1 MYCYSIVSYYL
12 IRLVL
17 NVFRSVSINHMSNSL
32 PIRFRAIQVVS
43 VGLWIHSIYVCP
55 SCMHIR
61 LTPYR
66 ISSRTKEKNNSFHQ
80 ARLTTNERV
89 QEQTYSQSDRLVAFY
104 LLRNMYRRLDFLKI
118 RLRIQLM
125 NLRLDW

>member
-32 PIRFRAIQVVS
+32 PIRFRAIQAVS

-55 SCMHIR
+55 SCIHIR

-66 ISSRTKEKNNSFHQ
+66 ISSRMKGMYISHTIDDFHNSSKRVQGLQHHYLNRIVSFHVL
-80 ARLTTNERV
+80 RG
-89 QEQTYSQSDRLVAFY
+89 LV
-104 LLRNMYRRLDFLKI
+104 RCTKKS
-118 RLRIQLM
+118 LRIQLM
-125 NLRLDW
+125 MNFRLDW